1 MSKGTSSHV
10 AIHLIGFATCK
21 DSHETD
27 HNDPINCFKY
37 SNSVQPHTIATHGNE
52 WMNGSGSSCMEVVV
66 AVIKG
71 LLYCETALNGRI
83 KVADI
88 ER

>member
-1 MSKGTSSHV
+1 
-10 AIHLIGFATCK
+10 
-21 DSHETD
+21 
-27 HNDPINCFKY
+27 
-37 SNSVQPHTIATHGNE
+37 
-52 WMNGSGSSCMEVVV
+52 MEVAV